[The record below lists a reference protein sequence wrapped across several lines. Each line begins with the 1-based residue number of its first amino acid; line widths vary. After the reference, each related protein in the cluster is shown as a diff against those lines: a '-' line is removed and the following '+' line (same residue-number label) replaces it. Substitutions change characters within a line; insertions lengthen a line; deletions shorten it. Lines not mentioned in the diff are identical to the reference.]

1 MNSVLLNSK
10 KKIINNLDEILLDL
24 DKNIRNSGHN
34 LQWLNSEVKN
44 ASLRKKEKNVFYI
57 IEGNLIIYFNE
68 TFENFE
74 KSIVITPKNILNS
87 INDYYEICLFN
98 EYPTNFQIINLNTIK
113 TKITIFFAIEN
124 RDLKILKDIKL
135 RKLFYCINCSLCSSV
150 CPINKIIPDFTPIND
165 INRQIDE
172 KGSVTERLCTNCKA
186 CEQICPVN
194 IKMSEFILNLNF
206 KKEKSITERALL
218 LFNKNQKNHIKTN
231 KYINNRLKL

>member
-24 DKNIRNSGHN
+24 DKNVRNSGHT
-34 LQWLNSEVKN
+34 LQWLNNEMNNV
-44 ASLRKKEKNVFYI
+44 SLRKKEKKVFYI
-57 IEGNLIIYFNE
+57 IDGNLIIYFNE
-68 TFENFE
+68 NFENFE
-74 KSIVITPKNILNS
+74 KSVVITPNNILYS

-98 EYPTNFQIINLNTIK
+98 SYPTNFQIVNLNTIK
-113 TKITIFFAIEN
+113 TKITIFFSIDNKE
-124 RDLKILKDIKL
+124 LKLLKDIKL

-150 CPINKIIPDFTPIND
+150 CPLNKVIPEYSPIID

-172 KGSVTERLCTNCKA
+172 KGHITERLCTNCKA

-194 IKMSEFILNLNF
+194 IKMSEYILNLNF
-206 KKEKSITERALL
+206 KKEKNITERVLL
-218 LFNKNQKNHIKTN
+218 LFNKSKKYHEKTN